1 MNRWTRIAASA
12 GLGLVLWTGT
22 AMAQTQTPPS
32 PPASPERV
40 EGQVVSIDQK
50 TGRVVLRAAD
60 GKTMEF
66 QASPETLKDLK
77 VGDRIEARLRK

>member
-1 MNRWTRIAASA
+1 MKHWTRIAASA

-32 PPASPERV
+32 PPGSPDRV
-40 EGQVVSIDQK
+40 EGQVVSVDQK
-50 TGRVVLRAAD
+50 SGKVVLRSSD
-60 GKTMEF
+60 GKTVEF